1 MKELNYDVAIIGGG
15 VAGVC
20 AAIASAKCGAKT
32 LIIEKNAVFGG
43 MCTEGLVSVW
53 CGRTNHGFFK
63 QILADEARMKKRRR
77 VNDPERLKIYFFD
90 KIEEAGADVLLHS
103 TFTGAEVECG
113 KIKAVILDG
122 RGEKIKVKASVFIDA
137 TGDGNVAAGLGA
149 SYQLGR
155 ETDNLCEPVSL
166 IFKIGGVDDERA
178 VYPTFGSN
186 PELEE
191 KMAEYVKNGLI
202 SSPAGHVIIVEGFT
216 EGTAYVNMTN
226 MCKINGSDVF
236 ELTKAELFTRKQIPG
251 IVQFLKECVPGYEN
265 CYLLETAAYAG
276 VRETR
281 HIECDYC
288 FSEEDIIAG
297 TKFNDWIVSG
307 AVKKFGAHSLT
318 GSGFDE
324 GNRELNKRYDGRP
337 YTIPY
342 RSITVK
348 GFDNLLVAGRC
359 ICGTHAAH
367 TSFRIMPICMA
378 LGDGAGVAAALA
390 ASSNG
395 DMRNID
401 IDELHRLLKEVLDV
415 EEA

>member
-1 MKELNYDVAIIGGG
+1 MKELNYDVAVIGGG

-20 AAIASAKCGAKT
+20 AAIASARCGAKT

-63 QILADEARMKKRRR
+63 KILADESRMKKRRR
-77 VNDPERLKIYFFD
+77 VNDPERLKTYFFD

-103 TFTGAEVECG
+103 AFTEAELECG

-166 IFKIGGVDDERA
+166 IFRIGGVDDERA

-191 KMAEYVKNGLI
+191 KMAQYVKNGLI

-216 EGTAYVNMTN
+216 EGTAFVNMTN

-236 ELTKAELFTRKQIPG
+236 ELTKAELFTRKQIPE
-251 IVQFLKECVPGYEN
+251 IIQFLNECVPGYEN
-265 CYLLETAAYAG
+265 CYLLETAAYTG

-288 FSEEDIIAG
+288 FNEEDIIAG
-297 TKFNDWIVSG
+297 TKFDDWIVSG
-307 AVKKFGAHSLT
+307 AVRMFGAHSLT

-324 GNRELNKRYDGRP
+324 GNCELNKRYDGRP

-342 RSITVK
+342 RSIVVK
-348 GFDNLLVAGRC
+348 GLDNLLVAGRC

-367 TSFRIMPICMA
+367 TSFRTMPICMA
-378 LGDGAGVAAALA
+378 LGDGAGTAAALA
-390 ASSNG
+390 AGSGSNV
-395 DMRNID
+395 RNID

-415 EEA
+415 EEV